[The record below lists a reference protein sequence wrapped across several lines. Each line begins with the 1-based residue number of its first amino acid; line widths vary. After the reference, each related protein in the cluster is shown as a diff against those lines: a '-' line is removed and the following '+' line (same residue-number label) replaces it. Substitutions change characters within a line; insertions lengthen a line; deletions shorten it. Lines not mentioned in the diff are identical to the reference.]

1 MQNLTYKELQKI
13 EISATKKL
21 LNYIS
26 MKIQNENL
34 LDELEFYYPDF
45 SESIYRLAF
54 NIWLSIDYIN
64 MDGKT
69 FIEKLLEENT
79 IKLSPEERQVL
90 IERNKSSI
98 SLFEILFADGEYIKV
113 LDLLRK
119 ETYDLWEPELSGVL
133 SIGDYIF
140 ARTGNLMG
148 HMTFIGDISYLPPS
162 MKQPFIREVFVDFNK
177 LRMENPNLTMEEY
190 QKKHSM
196 NLYRIYTDC
205 VFDAMDMDED
215 IISILYD
222 EIDEFEAYLQLKEQG
237 YNIKKHL
244 SNLMEFF
251 EYYLVDDDLT
261 LYDCDLIDFNIFFED
276 AINNGFI
283 KSQEDLNSYIST
295 FKNYLRYLSFK
306 NESYRESYNEILD
319 ISKRRFEFM
328 NELNSTKYPFKI
340 NKGISDLIVDILNK
354 DSISLLLD
362 YDKFILYVLDRP
374 LELTEKNKFIK
385 KKNLLEINNMLEYST
400 SVDKKAIGQKDFPI
414 IDLFYKFSL
423 SLNLLSI
430 EDNMLTITNIGN
442 NYLRLKDEEKFTL
455 FFQYIWSDE
464 FMQEVTAIDNT
475 NKLYKLKKD
484 LVDLLYSLEVRR
496 KYEISQLIGRV
507 ENLPKFFFKYYEYL
521 QYLGIIICNLYPN
534 YEMKLTSLGKT
545 LMKYLKFLD
554 ENKVECNIIKFDS
567 FNKSK

>member
-1 MQNLTYKELQKI
+1 MQNLTYKEIQKI

-26 MKIQNENL
+26 KEVQDVNL

-45 SESIYRLAF
+45 SESKYRLAF

-64 MDGKT
+64 KEGKT
-69 FIEKLLEENT
+69 FIEKLLEESPS
-79 IKLSPEERQVL
+79 KLTAEERQVL
-90 IERNKSSI
+90 IERSKSNI

-113 LDLLRK
+113 LDLLK
-119 ETYDLWEPELSGVL
+119 NEIYDLWEPELSDVI

-140 ARTGNLMG
+140 ARTGNLLG

-162 MKQPFIREVFVDFNK
+162 MKNPFIEDVFVDFNRNRLK
-177 LRMENPNLTMEEY
+177 NPDLTMGEY
-190 QKKHSM
+190 QKKYSM
-196 NLYRIYTDC
+196 NLYKIYTDC
-205 VFDAMDMDED
+205 VFEAMEMDED
-215 IISILYD
+215 IVSILYD
-222 EIDEFEAYLQLKEQG
+222 EIDEFEAYLQLKDQR
-237 YNIKKHL
+237 YSIKKHL

-251 EYYLVDDDLT
+251 EYYLADEDLT
-261 LYDCDLIDFNIFFED
+261 LYDCDRIDFNLFFED

-295 FKNYLRYLSFK
+295 FKNYLKYLSCK
-306 NESYRESYNEILD
+306 HESYKEAYKEILD
-319 ISKRRFEFM
+319 ISKRRFEYM

-340 NKGISDLIVDILNK
+340 IKGISDIVLEALNK
-354 DSISLLLD
+354 DSISFLMD
-362 YDKFILYVLDRP
+362 YDKFILYILDKP
-374 LELTEKNKFIK
+374 LELTKVNKFIK

-400 SVDKKAIGQKDFPI
+400 SVDKKALGQKDFPI

-455 FFQYIWSDE
+455 FFQYIWSNE
-464 FMQEVTAIDNT
+464 FIQEVTAIDNT